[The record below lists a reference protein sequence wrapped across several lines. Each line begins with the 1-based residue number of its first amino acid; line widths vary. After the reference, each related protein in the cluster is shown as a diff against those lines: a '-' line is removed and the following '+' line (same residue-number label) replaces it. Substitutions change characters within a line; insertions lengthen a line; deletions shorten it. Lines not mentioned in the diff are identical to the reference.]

1 MIRSQNT
8 RNLNRKVN
16 LMNDKARILIFTGD
30 GKGKTTAALGMVLR
44 ASGHGMRT
52 RVVQFLKS
60 DTGSGETALLPK
72 LPGVAFS
79 RRGLGFVPRRRD
91 DPRLPAHLRAAQ
103 EALDLAREA
112 IRDGHYDLLVM
123 DEIGGAIA
131 AGLVDELEVVEL
143 LEQAP
148 AAMRILLT
156 GRDVPVGLIAL
167 ADTVTEMRCIK
178 HGLQQGRTAQKGV
191 EF

>member
-1 MIRSQNT
+1 MIQT
-8 RNLNRKVN
+8 QPQPQGEP
-16 LMNDKARILIFTGD
+16 MNDKPRILIFTGD

-60 DTGSGETALLPK
+60 DTGSGEIGLLCK
-72 LPGVAFS
+72 LPGVSFS
-79 RRGLGFVPRRRD
+79 RRGLGFVPSRRD
-91 DPRLPAHLRAAQ
+91 DPRFPAHARAAQ
-103 EALDLAREA
+103 EALGLARET
-112 IRDGHYDLLVM
+112 IRGGHYDLLVM
-123 DEIGGAIA
+123 DEICGAIA
-131 AGLVDELEVVEL
+131 AGLVDEQEVVEL

-148 AAMRILLT
+148 AAMRIVLT
-156 GRDVPVGLIAL
+156 GRDAPVGLIAL

-178 HGLQQGRTAQKGV
+178 HCLQQGRTAQEGV